1 MTLPPAPPKPPP
13 TDPARPRFRFEPLR
27 LNSLESRIIVFFV
40 VLLMGVQLAVF
51 LSIRAAIEQVAREKI
66 QEELQ
71 VGQRVFKR
79 LLDQNSQ
86 QLVEAT
92 SVLTYDFGFR
102 EAIATR
108 DQPTILSA
116 LGNHARRIK
125 ANGMTLVGLD
135 NVVVADTLIAESA
148 GKPFLH
154 PELITEAQQFGR
166 ASAIRQHGE
175 KVYQLVVVPVLAPLP
190 ISWVAMAFVI
200 DDQLARELQRIT
212 GLDVSFVGL
221 PADGPPRV
229 AASTVG
235 QLIRQQLLF
244 DRSLYSER
252 QGTASFARDA
262 VGDTFQM
269 LTVELATTQAVSVHA
284 VLQRALSEHM
294 VPYGRLQV
302 ILMFLSAFSLAITL
316 VGAMRIARRITKPVT
331 QLANAARLM
340 SKGEYAQT
348 IDTAQGDE
356 IGELASAFNT
366 MAKGM
371 AERDTVRDILGKVAS
386 QAVAEQLLS
395 QQIELGGEEREVT
408 VLFADIRNF
417 TALCESLTPTRTLAL
432 LNRYL
437 TEINTVIEANDG
449 VIDKYTGDGVMALF
463 GAPIARTD
471 DAGRAMQAA
480 MTIVARIAQLGRQLA
495 DEGLPHPDIGI
506 GINTARVIAGN
517 IGSPSRLNYTVLG
530 DGVNLAARLE
540 GLTKRYQVP
549 IVAGEAT
556 RARLGHLTWRELDKV
571 RVKGK
576 TVPVR
581 IYQPLGTEGSLSNI
595 EAQLLDQYHAAVTSY
610 RERRWAEAR
619 GAFTSLMN
627 QPYYRRLAELYLGY
641 IDEAER
647 AGGADHWDGSF
658 TLFEK

>member
-1 MTLPPAPPKPPP
+1 VTTPRDPAPG
-13 TDPARPRFRFEPLR
+13 RRRWRFEPLR
-27 LNSLESRIIVFFV
+27 FNSLENRIVVFFV
-40 VLLMGVQLAVF
+40 VLLMVVQLAVF
-51 LSIRAAIEQVAREKI
+51 VSIRAAIERVSRDKI

-79 LLDQNSQ
+79 LLDQNSS
-86 QLVEAT
+86 QLLEAT
-92 SVLTYDFGFR
+92 SVLTYDYGFR

-108 DQPTILSA
+108 DRPTILST

-125 ANGMTLVGLD
+125 ANGMTLVDLD
-135 NVVVADTLIAESA
+135 NIVLADTLQSDSA
-148 GKPFLH
+148 GKAFTFPD
-154 PELITEAQQFGR
+154 LIEEAQRFGR
-166 ASAIRQHGE
+166 ASSIRYLDN
-175 KVYQLVVVPVLAPLP
+175 KVYQIVVVPVLAPLP

-221 PADGPPRV
+221 PPSGTPRV

-235 QLIRQQLLF
+235 QLIRSSLLF
-244 DRSLYSER
+244 DRAIYR
-252 QGTASFARDA
+252 PGQGSFRREAG
-262 VGDTFQM
+262 GDTFEM
-269 LTVELATTQAVSVHA
+269 LTMELARTQEISVHA

-294 VPYGRLQV
+294 ASYGRLQV
-302 ILMFLSAFSLAITL
+302 ILLFLSALSLAITL
-316 VGAMRIARRITKPVT
+316 IGALRIARRITQPVT
-331 QLANAARLM
+331 QLAHAARLM
-340 SKGEYAQT
+340 TKGEYIHT
-348 IDTAQGDE
+348 INVAPGDE

-417 TALCESLTPTRTLAL
+417 TLLCESLTPTRTLAL

-463 GAPIARTD
+463 GAPIARSD
-471 DAGRAMQAA
+471 DAGRAMRAA
-480 MTIVARIAQLGRQLA
+480 MTIVARIADLGRQLA
-495 DEGLPHPDIGI
+495 EEGLPHPDIGI

-517 IGSPSRLNYTVLG
+517 IGSPTRLNYTVLG

-549 IVAGEAT
+549 IVVGETT
-556 RARLGHLTWRELDKV
+556 RSRLTRFTWRELDKV

-581 IYQPLGTEGSLSNI
+581 IYQPLGVEGTLSTM
-595 EAQLLDQYHAAVTSY
+595 EAQLLDQYHEAVSAY
-610 RERRWAEAR
+610 REQRWESAR
-619 GAFTSLMN
+619 GSFNALRN

-641 IDEAER
+641 LDEAESQ
-647 AGGADHWDGSF
+647 ALPATWDGSF
-658 TLFEK
+658 TLYEK

>member
-1 MTLPPAPPKPPP
+1 MSEPGSAPSAAAA
-13 TDPARPRFRFEPLR
+13 TESSRRRWRFEPLR
-27 LNSLESRIIVFFV
+27 LNSLESRIVVFFV

-51 LSIRAAIEQVAREKI
+51 LSIRAAIEQVARDKI

-135 NVVVADTLIAESA
+135 NVVVADTLLADSA
-148 GKPFLH
+148 GKTFMH
-154 PELITEAQQFGR
+154 PELIAEAQQFGR
-166 ASAIRQHGE
+166 ASAIRQLQD
-175 KVYQLVVVPVLAPLP
+175 KVYQIVVVPVLAPLP

-200 DDQLARELQRIT
+200 DDQLARDLQRIT

-221 PADGPPRV
+221 PPSGPPRV

-235 QLIRQQLLF
+235 QLIRGQLLL
-244 DRSLYSER
+244 DRSIYA
-252 QGTASFARDA
+252 QHGGSFTREAA
-262 VGDTFQM
+262 GDTFQM
-269 LTVELATTQAVSVHA
+269 LGVELTESRMGGVHA

-302 ILMFLSAFSLAITL
+302 ILMFLSAISLAITL
-316 VGAMRIARRITKPVT
+316 FGAMRIARRIIRPVT
-331 QLANAARLM
+331 QLADAARLM
-340 SKGEYAQT
+340 SRGEYVHT
-348 IDTAQGDE
+348 IHAAQGDE

-366 MAKGM
+366 MAKGI
-371 AERDTVRDILGKVAS
+371 AERDTVRDILGKVMS

-417 TALCESLTPTRTLAL
+417 TELCESLTPTQTLAL

-437 TEINTVIEANDG
+437 TEINAVIEANDG

-463 GAPIARTD
+463 GAPIARAD

-480 MTIVARIAQLGRQLA
+480 MAIVARIGQLGRQLA

-517 IGSPSRLNYTVLG
+517 IGSASRLNYTVLG

-549 IVAGEAT
+549 IVAGEVT
-556 RARLGHLTWRELDKV
+556 RARLDRLVWRELDKV

-581 IYQPLGTEGSLSNI
+581 IYQPLGATDSLSNI
-595 EAQLLDQYHAAVTSY
+595 EAQLLDRYHAAVAAY
-610 RERRWAEAR
+610 RERRWSEAR
-619 GAFTSLMN
+619 TAFTALLS
-627 QPYYRRLAELYLGY
+627 QPYYRRLAGLYLGY
-641 IDEAER
+641 LDEAER
-647 AGGADHWDGSF
+647 EGSSEDWDGSF
-658 TLFEK
+658 TLYEK

>member
-1 MTLPPAPPKPPP
+1 MTNRPEPAEA
-13 TDPARPRFRFEPLR
+13 PARNRWRFEPLR
-27 LNSLESRIIVFFV
+27 LNSLENRIVVFFV
-40 VLLMGVQLAVF
+40 VLLMVVQLAVF
-51 LSIRAAIEQVAREKI
+51 LSIRAAIEQVALGKVR
-66 QEELQ
+66 EELQ

-92 SVLTYDFGFR
+92 SVLTYDYGFR

-108 DQPTILSA
+108 DRPTVLSA
-116 LGNHARRIK
+116 LANHARRIS
-125 ANGMTLVGLD
+125 ADGMTLVGLD
-135 NVVVADTLIAESA
+135 NIVVADTLSA
-148 GKPFLH
+148 DTASKPFGFAD
-154 PELITEAQQFGR
+154 LIADAERFGR
-166 ASAIRQHGE
+166 SSGIRYFSG
-175 KVYQLVVVPVLAPLP
+175 KVYQVVVVPVLAPLP
-190 ISWVAMAFVI
+190 ISWVAMSFVI
-200 DDQLARELQRIT
+200 DDKLARELQRIT

-221 PADGPPRV
+221 PASGPPKV

-235 QLIRQQLLF
+235 QFLRANLLF
-244 DRSLYSER
+244 DRDIYR
-252 QGTASFARDA
+252 GDAASFTRSTAGDA
-262 VGDTFQM
+262 FQM
-269 LTVELATTQAVSVHA
+269 LTVELVKLPEISVHA
-284 VLQRALSEHM
+284 VLQRAMSEHM

-302 ILMFLSAFSLAITL
+302 ILLFLSALSLAITL
-316 VGAMRIARRITKPVT
+316 VGALRIARRITLPVT
-331 QLANAARLM
+331 QLADAARLM
-340 SKGEYAQT
+340 TKGEYIHT
-348 IDTAQGDE
+348 IEVKSGDE

-371 AERDTVRDILGKVAS
+371 EERDTVRDILGKVAS
-386 QAVAEQLLS
+386 QAVAEQLLTR
-395 QQIELGGEEREVT
+395 QIELGGEEREVT
-408 VLFADIRNF
+408 VLFADIRSF
-417 TALCESLTPTRTLAL
+417 THLCESLTPTQTLAL

-471 DAGRAMQAA
+471 DAGRALQAA
-480 MTIVARIAQLGRQLA
+480 MTIVARISQLGHQLA
-495 DEGLPHPDIGI
+495 EEGLPHPDIGI

-517 IGSPSRLNYTVLG
+517 IGSASRLNYTVLG

-549 IVAGEAT
+549 IVVGEAT
-556 RARLGHLTWRELDKV
+556 RARLDRLSWRELDKV

-581 IYQPLGTEGSLSNI
+581 IYQPLGTKDALSNI
-595 EAQLLDQYHAAVTSY
+595 EAQLLDQYHAAVNAY
-610 RERRWAEAR
+610 RERRWMEAR
-619 GAFTSLMN
+619 SGFNALVS

-641 IDEAER
+641 LDEAER
-647 AGGADHWDGSF
+647 TAAPDPWDGSF

>member
-1 MTLPPAPPKPPP
+1 MS
-13 TDPARPRFRFEPLR
+13 DPGGTPSGGYGSGNIRRRWRFEPLR
-27 LNSLESRIIVFFV
+27 LNSLESRIVVFFV

-79 LLDQNSQ
+79 LLDQNSE

-135 NVVVADTLIAESA
+135 HMVVADTLLADSA

-154 PELITEAQQFGR
+154 PELIAEAQRSGR
-166 ASAIRQHGE
+166 ASAIRQHE
-175 KVYQLVVVPVLAPLP
+175 DKVYQIVVVPVLAPLP

-221 PADGPPRV
+221 PAFGPPRV
-229 AASTVG
+229 AASTLG
-235 QLIRQQLLF
+235 QLIRTQLLF
-244 DRSLYSER
+244 DRSVYER
-252 QGTASFARDA
+252 RPRSFTREAA
-262 VGDTFQM
+262 GDSFQM
-269 LTVELATTQAVSVHA
+269 LTVELTATKVGGVHA

-302 ILMFLSAFSLAITL
+302 ILMFLSAISLAITL
-316 VGAMRIARRITKPVT
+316 FGAMRIARRITRPVT
-331 QLANAARLM
+331 QLADAARLM
-340 SKGEYAQT
+340 SRGEYVHT
-348 IDTAQGDE
+348 IHAAQGDE

-371 AERDTVRDILGKVAS
+371 AERDNVRDILGKVTS
-386 QAVAEQLLS
+386 QAVARQLLS
-395 QQIELGGEEREVT
+395 QHIELGGEEREVT

-417 TALCESLTPTRTLAL
+417 TALCESLTPTQTLAL

-463 GAPIARTD
+463 GAPIARAD

-480 MTIVARIAQLGRQLA
+480 MSIVSRIAQLGRQLA

-517 IGSPSRLNYTVLG
+517 IGSASRLNYTVLG

-549 IVAGEAT
+549 IVAGETT
-556 RARLGHLTWRELDKV
+556 RARLDRLVWRELDKV

-581 IYQPLGTEGSLSNI
+581 IYQPLGTEGSLSNV
-595 EAQLLDQYHAAVTSY
+595 EAQLLDQFHAAVAAY

-619 GAFTSLMN
+619 AAFNSLLN

-641 IDEAER
+641 LDEAEES
-647 AGGADHWDGSF
+647 GASDRWDGSF
-658 TLFEK
+658 TLYEK

>member
-1 MTLPPAPPKPPP
+1 MSSPGKTA
-13 TDPARPRFRFEPLR
+13 PARQAPSAAPRRWRFEPLR
-27 LNSLESRIIVFFV
+27 LNSLESRIVVFFV
-40 VLLMGVQLAVF
+40 VLLMAVQLAVF
-51 LSIRAAIEQVAREKI
+51 LSIRAAIEQVAREKV

-71 VGQRVFKR
+71 VGSRVFKR

-108 DQPTILSA
+108 DRPTILSA

-135 NVVVADTLIAESA
+135 NIVVADTLDADSG
-148 GKPFLH
+148 GKMFLH
-154 PELITEAQQFGR
+154 PELIAEAQQFGR
-166 ASAIRQHGE
+166 ASGIRKHQE
-175 KVYQLVVVPVLAPLP
+175 KVYQIVVVPVLAPLP

-221 PADGPPRV
+221 PPEGPPRV
-229 AASTVG
+229 AASTLG
-235 QLIRQQLLF
+235 QLIRSKLLF
-244 DRSLYSER
+244 DRSLYDPRS
-252 QGTASFARDA
+252 ASFTREAA
-262 VGDTFQM
+262 GDTYQT
-269 LTVELATTQAVSVHA
+269 LTVQLTDTAAGSIHA

-302 ILMFLSAFSLAITL
+302 ILMFLSALSLAITL
-316 VGAMRIARRITKPVT
+316 IGAMRIARRITKPVT
-331 QLANAARLM
+331 QLADAARLM
-340 SKGEYAQT
+340 SKGEYAST
-348 IDTAQGDE
+348 IKTSEGDE
-356 IGELASAFNT
+356 IGELATAFNT

-371 AERDTVRDILGKVAS
+371 AERDTVRDILGKVTS

-417 TALCESLTPTRTLAL
+417 TQLCETLTPTQTLAL

-437 TEINTVIEANDG
+437 TEIDTVIEANDG

-463 GAPIARTD
+463 GAPIARAD

-480 MTIVARIAQLGRQLA
+480 MTIVARISQLGRQLA
-495 DEGLPHPDIGI
+495 EEGLPHPDIGI

-517 IGSPSRLNYTVLG
+517 IGSASRLNYTVLG

-549 IVAGEAT
+549 IVAGEKT
-556 RARLGHLTWRELDKV
+556 RARLDKLVWRELDKV

-581 IYQPLGTEGSLSNI
+581 IYQPLGAAGSLSNI
-595 EAQLLDQYHAAVTSY
+595 EAQLLDRYHDAINAY
-610 RERRWAEAR
+610 RERQWNDAR
-619 GAFTSLMN
+619 DLFNALMS

-641 IDEAER
+641 VAQAES
-647 AGGADHWDGSF
+647 AGTADDWDGSF
-658 TLFEK
+658 TLYEK

>member
-1 MTLPPAPPKPPP
+1 MTTPGPPPPPP
-13 TDPARPRFRFEPLR
+13 TPARRRWRFEPLK
-27 LNSLESRIIVFFV
+27 LNSLESRIVVFFV
-40 VLLMGVQLAVF
+40 VLLMAVQLAVF
-51 LSIRAAIEQVAREKI
+51 VSIRAAIEQVAREKI

-135 NVVVADTLIAESA
+135 NIVVADTLLADSA

-154 PELITEAQQFGR
+154 PELIAEAEQFGR
-166 ASAIRQHGE
+166 SSAIRQHQD
-175 KVYQLVVVPVLAPLP
+175 KVYQIVVVPVLAPLP

-221 PADGPPRV
+221 PLDGAPRV

-235 QLIRQQLLF
+235 QLIRSRLLF
-244 DRSLYSER
+244 DRSIYDQR
-252 QGTASFARDA
+252 NASFTREAA
-262 VGDTFQM
+262 GDTFQM
-269 LTVELATTQAVSVHA
+269 LTVELTEVKRGGVHA

-302 ILMFLSAFSLAITL
+302 ILMFLSALSLAITL
-316 VGAMRIARRITKPVT
+316 IGAMRIARRITRPVT
-331 QLANAARLM
+331 QLADAARLM
-340 SKGEYAQT
+340 SKGEYAHT
-348 IDTAQGDE
+348 INAAQADE

-386 QAVAEQLLS
+386 HAVAEQLLS

-417 TALCESLTPTRTLAL
+417 TQLCESLSPTQTLAL

-437 TEINTVIEANDG
+437 TEIDAVIEANDG

-463 GAPIARTD
+463 GAPIARPG
-471 DAGRAMQAA
+471 DAERAMQAA
-480 MTIVARIAQLGRQLA
+480 MSIVSRIGQLGRQLA
-495 DEGLPHPDIGI
+495 EEGLPHPDIGI

-517 IGSPSRLNYTVLG
+517 IGSASRLNYTVLG

-556 RARLGHLTWRELDKV
+556 RARLNRVVWRELDKV

-581 IYQPLGTEGSLSNI
+581 IYQPLGMDGLLSNI
-595 EAQLLDQYHAAVTSY
+595 EAQLLDQYHAAVNAY
-610 RERRWAEAR
+610 RERRWNEAR
-619 GAFTSLMN
+619 SAFGSLLN

-641 IDEAER
+641 LAEAES
-647 AGGADHWDGSF
+647 AGASEGWDGSF
-658 TLFEK
+658 TLYEK